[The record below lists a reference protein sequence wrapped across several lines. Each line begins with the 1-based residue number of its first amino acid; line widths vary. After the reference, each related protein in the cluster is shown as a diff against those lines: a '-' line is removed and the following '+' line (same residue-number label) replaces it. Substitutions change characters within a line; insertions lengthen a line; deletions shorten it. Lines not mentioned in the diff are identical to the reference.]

1 MRTRKWREFHSRQV
15 KNLSLWGPLTNIR
28 TLQWNNKKK
37 LVRDEHFKKTLYFLV
52 LLLRTIVHKISNSL
66 WNDVCDIDFT
76 KSHFFF
82 CSKAIAFSLLVSD
95 GKTYDAYIL
104 CPKTPGEGST
114 CNSDIFVFKVMP
126 EVLEKQCGYKLFIC
140 GRDDY
145 VGESMYA
152 VERSDVLYN

>member
-1 MRTRKWREFHSRQV
+1 MKCIFVILTLA
-15 KNLSLWGPLTNIR
+15 NLIFSFGSIT
-28 TLQWNNKKK
+28 
-37 LVRDEHFKKTLYFLV
+37 
-52 LLLRTIVHKISNSL
+52 
-66 WNDVCDIDFT
+66 
-76 KSHFFF
+76 
-82 CSKAIAFSLLVSD
+82 IAFSLLVSD

-145 VGESMYA
+145 VGESTCA
-152 VERSDVLYN
+152 VERSNILYN

>member
-1 MRTRKWREFHSRQV
+1 MKCMFVILTLP
-15 KNLSLWGPLTNIR
+15 NLIFSFR
-28 TLQWNNKKK
+28 
-37 LVRDEHFKKTLYFLV
+37 
-52 LLLRTIVHKISNSL
+52 S
-66 WNDVCDIDFT
+66 
-76 KSHFFF
+76 KST
-82 CSKAIAFSLLVSD
+82 AFSLLVSD

-104 CPKTPGEGST
+104 CPKTPGEGPT

-152 VERSDVLYN
+152 VERSNILYNYLNY